1 MMYHD
6 LTEREEEKKQDHPE
20 IEKQV
25 EVKVAHMSTWNK
37 TTGATSWKDE
47 KLGPEGNFKLE
58 QQHGLGH
65 PQNDLRIVKL
75 SSSIFIH

>member
-1 MMYHD
+1 MYQD

-20 IEKQV
+20 TEKQV

-37 TTGATSWKDE
+37 ITEAKGWKDE
-47 KLGPEGNFKLE
+47 KLGPEGNFKLDP
-58 QQHGLGH
+58 QYSIGH

>member
-1 MMYHD
+1 MYQD
-6 LTEREEEKKQDHPE
+6 LTEREEKKKKQDHPE

-37 TTGATSWKDE
+37 TTGAKGWKDE
-47 KLGPEGNFKLE
+47 KLGPEGNFKLDL
-58 QQHGLGH
+58 QYSMGH

-75 SSSIFIH
+75 SCSIFIH